1 MSKKF
6 SLKFSMAD
14 LFVIIGA
21 AVFAVLI
28 LVFYQPFSG
37 DASGELTA
45 CIYVDDRLIYRGETP
60 ISKLSDPQII
70 VVSKENYPD
79 IDINGRVTVTIDPEK
94 GVAITRSDCPNH
106 DCVHQGFVKMENLPV
121 VCAPNNV
128 VAVLTSNSQGSNSP
142 DAVIGMVRL

>member
-1 MSKKF
+1 MSEKF

-28 LVFYQPFSG
+28 FACYRPFSG
-37 DASGELTA
+37 DASRELTA

-60 ISKLSDPQII
+60 ISKLNDPQII
-70 VVSKENYPD
+70 VISKENYPD
-79 IDINGRVTVTIDPEK
+79 IDINGRVTVTIDPEN

-106 DCVHQGFVKMENLPV
+106 DCVHQGFVKRENLPV

-128 VAVLTSNSQGSNSP
+128 VAVLKSTSQGSNSP
-142 DAVIGMVRL
+142 DAVIGMIRL